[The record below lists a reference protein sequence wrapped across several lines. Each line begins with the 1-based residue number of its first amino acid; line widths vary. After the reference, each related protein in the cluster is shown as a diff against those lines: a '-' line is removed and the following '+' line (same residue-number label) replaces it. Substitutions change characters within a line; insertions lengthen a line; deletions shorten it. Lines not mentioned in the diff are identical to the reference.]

1 MQVCNVTDGREVE
14 VVAGMEMYMGWD
26 GRNASEKWRM
36 EGYMGECE
44 AMIRGYTIYIS
55 LHAKSQG
62 GIVDYRIF
70 GVRCTDDVMGMPD
83 ITRKREANAVHVWKN
98 TCNDWVIV

>member
-26 GRNASEKWRM
+26 GRNASGKWRM
-36 EGYMGECE
+36 ERYMGECE
-44 AMIRGYTIYIS
+44 AMIRGYTICIS

-70 GVRCTDDVMGMPD
+70 GVRCTDDVVNCEEERSECSPCL
-83 ITRKREANAVHVWKN
+83 KN